1 MTTTNDQSPIAVVE
15 RFLRAMSD
23 RDVDAMFAENAPDLV
38 ASFPTAPG
46 GPQVLRG
53 WDTNRS
59 FYSTYIRPMFSR
71 YAITRQE
78 LHALADDPNR
88 VVAEFVSD
96 GSMVDGTPYQN
107 RYLTLATVRNG
118 KITEWTEYSDPAP
131 IERAMAALTRA
142 GEA

>member
-1 MTTTNDQSPIAVVE
+1 MTTANDQSPIAVVE
-15 RFLRAMSD
+15 RFLQAMSD

-46 GPQVLRG
+46 GPQVIRG

-59 FYSTYIRPMFSR
+59 FYSTYIRPMWST
-71 YAITRQE
+71 YAITRRE

-88 VVAEFVSD
+88 IVVEYASV

-107 RYLTLATVRNG
+107 RYLSLATVRNG

-131 IERAMAALTRA
+131 IERAMAALSRA
-142 GEA
+142 REA